1 MTRQASTSC
10 MLVGL
15 FLAIL
20 FSMQGF
26 CGDYVLHVT
35 TFANSSAYTSSLWRR
50 MHKHIFIHQAPWCTR
65 CTLCTWEMMH
75 HACSDIFLITHPCP
89 KDGYRNLV
97 RQQEFASCSECVTHH
112 SRRSSVAVL
121 HGSIA
126 KAPAKSTASTSSE
139 GAAAAAPAKNAA
151 VPAL

>member
-1 MTRQASTSC
+1 
-10 MLVGL
+10 
-15 FLAIL
+15 
-20 FSMQGF
+20 
-26 CGDYVLHVT
+26 
-35 TFANSSAYTSSLWRR
+35 
-50 MHKHIFIHQAPWCTR
+50 
-65 CTLCTWEMMH
+65 MMH
-75 HACSDIFLITHPCP
+75 HACSDIFLITHP

-126 KAPAKSTASTSSE
+126 KAPAKSAASTASK